1 KILALA
7 LSITGIFLTL
17 SFYFVSRNTLQEW
30 DYRIVDLFF
39 RIRGPIPPSD
49 KVAIVAL
56 DRESSRQ
63 LQRKTMGWK
72 RSDFAEAIRAL
83 TDAGADLIAI
93 DYVFAIAD
101 QDPTEDAALR
111 GAIAE
116 AANVILASDI
126 SSRNRALPFA
136 PFREQE
142 VGEGFIN
149 FLPDPDGVVR
159 QIPPLYA
166 TTTPEGQVQLD
177 FPFSVQIALA
187 HLYPEGDFQVN
198 LSRSGEVTLGD
209 LRIPYWEK
217 SASAGFVINFTG
229 PPEHFPILPF
239 YKVLRREF
247 RKEQIAAKIILI
259 GSMNPYFHDY
269 YTTAYRMPAARA
281 ETVTVEKKAM
291 QSMFGVEIHANA
303 IDTLI
308 RRRFLAPIG
317 LRTLVFALIFTGG
330 LAVFLSIMARWNAF
344 LIAGVSLLIL
354 GLLFFGSY
362 MLFVQG
368 WIVRGAPFYFCVIGV
383 VLTGILARQAEEASE
398 RRYIT
403 QLFGRYVAAN
413 VVEELLRNR
422 DLVQLSGKKQ
432 RLTIFFSDIRGF
444 TSMSEKMKPEEVS

>member
-1 KILALA
+1 MLAITNRKILALA

-209 LRIPYWEK
+209 LRIPY
-217 SASAGFVINFTG
+217 
-229 PPEHFPILPF
+229 
-239 YKVLRREF
+239 
-247 RKEQIAAKIILI
+247 
-259 GSMNPYFHDY
+259 
-269 YTTAYRMPAARA
+269 
-281 ETVTVEKKAM
+281 
-291 QSMFGVEIHANA
+291 
-303 IDTLI
+303 
-308 RRRFLAPIG
+308 
-317 LRTLVFALIFTGG
+317 
-330 LAVFLSIMARWNAF
+330 
-344 LIAGVSLLIL
+344 
-354 GLLFFGSY
+354 
-362 MLFVQG
+362 
-368 WIVRGAPFYFCVIGV
+368 
-383 VLTGILARQAEEASE
+383 
-398 RRYIT
+398 
-403 QLFGRYVAAN
+403 
-413 VVEELLRNR
+413 
-422 DLVQLSGKKQ
+422 
-432 RLTIFFSDIRGF
+432 
-444 TSMSEKMKPEEVS
+444 